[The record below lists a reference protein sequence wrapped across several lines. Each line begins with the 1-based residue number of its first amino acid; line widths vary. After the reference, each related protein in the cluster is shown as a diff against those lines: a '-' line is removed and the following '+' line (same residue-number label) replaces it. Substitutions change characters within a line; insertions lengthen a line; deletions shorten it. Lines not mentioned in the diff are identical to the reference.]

1 MYLTLFKENFY
12 VIEDLRKE
20 DFDIYLG
27 VQVMPFDTLIGKTLE
42 VPTMMWLAYL
52 PNPVV
57 AVLLNLPS

>member
-42 VPTMMWLAYL
+42 VPTM
-52 PNPVV
+52 
-57 AVLLNLPS
+57 